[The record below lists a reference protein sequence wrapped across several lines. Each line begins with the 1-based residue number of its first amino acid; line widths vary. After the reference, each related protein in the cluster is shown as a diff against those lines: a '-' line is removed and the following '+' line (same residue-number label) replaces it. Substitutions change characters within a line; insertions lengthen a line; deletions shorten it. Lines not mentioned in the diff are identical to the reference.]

1 MTVRLVSARGSR
13 HEETNMER
21 FEELDRFEES
31 LRASSGDLQTLAS
44 FFDKG
49 DVLVVRVPARLDV
62 MGGIADYSGS
72 NVCEGTLGCGVV
84 LGVQPRADEWIKL
97 RTQEVRR
104 DHLALDFAFSLR
116 NFYSGDRLRSYH
128 EVRALF
134 QSSTITTW
142 GAYLIGALFTL
153 LKEKRVKRF
162 AHGFNIGLT
171 SRVPMGVGI
180 GSSATVEIA
189 MLYGMDQVLALGL
202 EPLEVAR
209 LGQITENRV
218 VGAPCGIMDQ
228 IAVACG
234 RDNELI
240 HILCRPDTIVGTVD
254 IPVECAFAGLNSM
267 VKHSVAG
274 PKYTDTRVA
283 TFMGRKIIY
292 EHKRKTE
299 KARLSPLEDFYL
311 TTITPD
317 EFETKYR
324 RLLPNKISGQQFL
337 DAYGETGD
345 PATEVVPERTYFV
358 RLRTAHPIHENARV
372 LRFVDALK
380 AARNSGDER
389 HLVEAGKQMYG
400 AHTSYARNCNQSCP
414 EVDFIVEQAKRLG
427 RKNGVYGAKI
437 TGGGSGGTV
446 AILGRRDMLDE
457 AIAGIAD
464 AYRIET
470 GLTPDVFT
478 GTTPGAFQFGHYHYR
493 LEWAAHHD

>member
-1 MTVRLVSARGSR
+1 MG
-13 HEETNMER
+13 R
-21 FEELDRFEES
+21 FEEVVRFEES
-31 LRASSGDLQTLAS
+31 LRGASGDLQTLAS

-49 DVLVVRVPARLDV
+49 DIVVVRVPARLDI

-84 LGVQPRADEWIKL
+84 LGVQPRADDWIKL

-116 NFYSGDRLRSYH
+116 NFYSGERLRSYD

-142 GAYLIGALFTL
+142 GAYLIGALFVL

-162 AHGFNIGLT
+162 AHGFNIALT

-189 MLYGMDQVLALGL
+189 MLYGVNQVLGLGL

-234 RDNELI
+234 RENELI

-254 IPVECAFAGLNSM
+254 IPVECAFAGINSM

-292 EHKRKTE
+292 EHKRKVE
-299 KARLSPLEDFYL
+299 KARLGALDEFYL

-317 EFETKYR
+317 EFEAKYK
-324 RLLPNKISGQQFL
+324 RLLPNKVSGQQFL
-337 DAYGETGD
+337 DEYGETGD
-345 PATEVVPERTYFV
+345 AATEIVPQRSYFV
-358 RLRTAHPIHENARV
+358 RLRTAHPVYENARV

-380 AARNSGDER
+380 AARNSGEEKY
-389 HLVEAGKQMYG
+389 LVEAGKQMYG
-400 AHTSYARNCNQSCP
+400 AHESYARNCSQSCP
-414 EVDFIVEQAKRLG
+414 EVDFIVAQAKKLG
-427 RKNGVYGAKI
+427 KRSGVYGAKI

-446 AILGRRDMLDE
+446 AILGRRDALEE
-457 AIAGIAD
+457 AIARIAD

-470 GLTPDVFT
+470 GLTADVFL
-478 GTTPGAFQFGHYHYR
+478 GNSPGAFQFGHSRYR

>member
-1 MTVRLVSARGSR
+1 
-13 HEETNMER
+13 MER
-21 FEELDRFEES
+21 FEELVRFEES

-49 DVLVVRVPARLDV
+49 DILVVRVPARLDI

-84 LGVQPRADEWIKL
+84 LGVQPRADDWIKL

-116 NFYSGDRLRSYH
+116 NFYSGDRLRSYD

-162 AHGFNIGLT
+162 EHGFNVGLT
-171 SRVPMGVGI
+171 SSVPMGVGI

-189 MLYGMDQVLALGL
+189 MLYGVNQVLGLGL

-228 IAVACG
+228 ISVACG
-234 RDNELI
+234 RENELI
-240 HILCRPDTIVGTVD
+240 HIVCRPDTIVGTVD
-254 IPVECAFAGLNSM
+254 IPVECAFAGINSM

-292 EHKRKTE
+292 EHKRKVE
-299 KARLSPLEDFYL
+299 KARLGALDEFYL
-311 TTITPD
+311 ATITPD
-317 EFETKYR
+317 EFESKYK
-324 RLLPNKISGQQFL
+324 RLLPNKVSGQQFL
-337 DAYGETGD
+337 DEYGETGD
-345 PATEVVPERTYFV
+345 AATEVVPQRTYFV
-358 RLRTAHPIHENARV
+358 RLRTAHPVYENTRV

-380 AARNSGDER
+380 AARDTGDRSRGDEK
-389 HLVEAGKQMYG
+389 HLIEAGKQMYG
-400 AHTSYARNCNQSCP
+400 AHASYANNCNQSCP
-414 EVDFIVEQAKRLG
+414 EVDFIVEQAKKLG
-427 RKNGVYGAKI
+427 KKNGVYGAKI

-446 AILGRRDMLDE
+446 AVLCRRDMLDG
-457 AIAGIAD
+457 AVARIAE
-464 AYRIET
+464 AYRIES
-470 GLTPDVFT
+470 GLAADVFL
-478 GTTPGAFQFGHYHYR
+478 GTSPGAFQFGHYHYR